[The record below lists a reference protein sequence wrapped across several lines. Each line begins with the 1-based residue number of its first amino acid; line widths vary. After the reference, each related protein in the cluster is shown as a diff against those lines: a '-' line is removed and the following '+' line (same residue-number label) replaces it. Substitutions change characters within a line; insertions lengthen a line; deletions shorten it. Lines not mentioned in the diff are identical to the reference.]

1 MVILYRMVLG
11 NAKSKTP
18 VAYQSLVK
26 QAQPQQQIPQQL
38 QQHGGAPVRFPKQ
51 QPPQPQP
58 PKPTVRVENMTM
70 AKLIS
75 KYKEEDDEEE
85 DMLPGFKYLK
95 IMKPKLKSERV
106 KTALKKHS
114 IIV

>member
-1 MVILYRMVLG
+1 MVLG
-11 NAKSKTP
+11 NAKTKTP
-18 VAYQSLVK
+18 VAYQTLVK
-26 QAQPQQQIPQQL
+26 QAQPQQQIQIQQ
-38 QQHGGAPVRFPKQ
+38 QQGGGPVRFQKQ
-51 QPPQPQP
+51 TAPPPQP
-58 PKPTVRVENMTM
+58 PKATVRVENMTM
-70 AKLIS
+70 EKLLS

-106 KTALKKHS
+106 KTALKKHN

>member
-1 MVILYRMVLG
+1 M
-11 NAKSKTP
+11 
-18 VAYQSLVK
+18 
-26 QAQPQQQIPQQL
+26 
-38 QQHGGAPVRFPKQ
+38 GGAPVRFPKQ

-85 DMLPGFKYLK
+85 DMLPGFK
-95 IMKPKLKSERV
+95 
-106 KTALKKHS
+106 
-114 IIV
+114 

>member
-1 MVILYRMVLG
+1 
-11 NAKSKTP
+11 
-18 VAYQSLVK
+18 
-26 QAQPQQQIPQQL
+26 
-38 QQHGGAPVRFPKQ
+38 
-51 QPPQPQP
+51 
-58 PKPTVRVENMTM
+58 MTM
-70 AKLIS
+70 DQLLS

-106 KTALKKHS
+106 KTALKKHN